1 MTIRSQILDANL
13 TLPSYDRFVEA
24 FGRDYADLANSL
36 FVALFRAYLQNK
48 GNISLPFWADK
59 FADMAIFNGIIKSL
73 SDSQWII
80 TDAIPARNWAEA
92 RLNEDKLLN
101 YCTLKEL
108 EQIRATKK
116 FLHYVMEQPLSTK
129 TRSTRLNGKTQDTG
143 LVRRGAMLAGNTA
156 FSVDINNLKLHE
168 YTVRKE
174 LSKGMEKVIRI
185 IGANGGA
192 FKRDS
197 ATYDAILNTVLDSM
211 MHNPSVYTRGDSY
224 NDSRG
229 RAISASLSKV
239 ANPIGNKTIRA
250 LLVIE

>member
-13 TLPSYDRFVEA
+13 TLPSYARFVEA

-59 FADMAIFNGIIKSL
+59 FDDMSIFNSIIKSL
-73 SDSQWII
+73 SDSHWII

-143 LVRRGAMLAGNTA
+143 LVRRGAMLA
-156 FSVDINNLKLHE
+156 
-168 YTVRKE
+168 
-174 LSKGMEKVIRI
+174 
-185 IGANGGA
+185 
-192 FKRDS
+192 
-197 ATYDAILNTVLDSM
+197 
-211 MHNPSVYTRGDSY
+211 
-224 NDSRG
+224 
-229 RAISASLSKV
+229 
-239 ANPIGNKTIRA
+239 
-250 LLVIE
+250 